1 MSTREYVQTIVNR
14 LTDEQIDE
22 LADFIEE
29 KFLPEPPNT
38 AHSIEEIDAM
48 LKEGLDDLRN
58 GRVCSDNEMDGFFR
72 GYCGI

>member
-29 KFLPEPPNT
+29 RFLPEPPNT
-38 AHSIEEIDAM
+38 VHSREELEIKIAEAEEDI
-48 LKEGLDDLRN
+48 RN
-58 GRVCSDNEMDGFFR
+58 GRVYTTQEVR
-72 GYCGI
+72 EHLREKYGI